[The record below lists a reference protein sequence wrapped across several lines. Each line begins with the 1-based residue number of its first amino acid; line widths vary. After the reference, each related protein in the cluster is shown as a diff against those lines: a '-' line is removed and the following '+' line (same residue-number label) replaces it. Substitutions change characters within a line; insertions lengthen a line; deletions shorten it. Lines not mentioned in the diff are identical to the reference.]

1 MEKRALRIAILV
13 LGTVLAYSIASII
26 HYYQQALEQAIGEPR
41 VITEYIEVPIE
52 VIVTKEV
59 TREVPVEITKEIL
72 VENELVD
79 FISVGELEQWL
90 VEDDTDRHIFLKA
103 DSDGIIKLT
112 GCCEDHALQLQN
124 RALSAGYKVSVQ
136 IIEDKNQLHALNL
149 VRIGNEFYYIEPQTD
164 ELWLAAY
171 LD

>member
-1 MEKRALRIAILV
+1 MKERALCIAILV
-13 LGTVLAYSIASII
+13 LGTVLAYSVASIV
-26 HYYQQALEQAIGEPR
+26 HYYQQALEQAICEPR
-41 VITEYIEVPIE
+41 VITEYVEVPTE
-52 VIVTKEV
+52 VVVTKEV

-79 FISVGELEQWL
+79 FVSVEKLEQWL
-90 VEDDTDRHIFLKA
+90 VEDDTDRHIFLNA

-124 RALSAGYKVSVQ
+124 RALAAGYKVSVQ

-164 ELWLAAY
+164 EFWLAAY